1 MPDNDIDDNNS
12 KHHIIVD
19 SVGQYMLIMREMTA
33 DSHTNLNSNKMTL
46 SHGLFYCVNQIIK
59 LCDIINNETMK
70 NIVLSDIDQFRSRL
84 TSFPLSDV
92 CTHLYYL
99 GRYHFQKGGND
110 LFKAREHLE
119 YAYKLCLNSSL
130 NKTRILLLL
139 IPIKMIFGYLP
150 NLNKM
155 NQSFYDRFFPI
166 IHALKTGNILLFKK
180 ALSFYEDD
188 FINCGIY
195 LLMAKL
201 ELLVIRALVLQI
213 YATKQRMEGL
223 DQPFAVKLSEIKKGI
238 QIRNKQYDES
248 QFCVRFDGEKKQNKE
263 DDIDRILVDEMDAD
277 EIECL
282 LSTLIYKKLI
292 GAYVA
297 HNTAVVISKN
307 HNKAFPPIKN
317 CKGWWIND
325 F

>member
-1 MPDNDIDDNNS
+1 M
-12 KHHIIVD
+12 
-19 SVGQYMLIMREMTA
+19 G
-33 DSHTNLNSNKMTL
+33 
-46 SHGLFYCVNQIIK
+46 
-59 LCDIINNETMK
+59 
-70 NIVLSDIDQFRSRL
+70 
-84 TSFPLSDV
+84 
-92 CTHLYYL
+92 
-99 GRYHFQKGGND
+99 
-110 LFKAREHLE
+110 
-119 YAYKLCLNSSL
+119 
-130 NKTRILLLL
+130 
-139 IPIKMIFGYLP
+139 
-150 NLNKM
+150 
-155 NQSFYDRFFPI
+155 
-166 IHALKTGNILLFKK
+166 LFKK

-201 ELLVIRALVLQI
+201 ELLVIRALLLQI

-263 DDIDRILVDEMDAD
+263 DDI
-277 EIECL
+277 ECL